1 VAKRKQNKAIDW
13 KGIEADYRAG
23 VMTIREIARW
33 YGVSD
38 TAIHKKARAEDWTR
52 KPKAQTPFEEAK
64 AQRSAPMQG
73 EIIPPATV
81 KPEALTDRARVLT
94 GRMIDELEA
103 VTSHAGELEDM
114 ICREEGDPRRR
125 QALLRALSLSER
137 SKTLKDLATT
147 MKTLNEAAAPAGGKK
162 EEARRAAEGAANK
175 FATRTPPRLVA
186 DNTK

>member
-1 VAKRKQNKAIDW
+1 MEKTKKNKAIDW

-38 TAIHKKARAEDWTR
+38 TAIHKKAKAEQWER
-52 KPKAQTPFEEAK
+52 KPKQPGPFEEAK
-64 AQRSAPMQG
+64 AQRTTTVHA
-73 EIIPPATV
+73 EIIAPV
-81 KPEALTDRARVLT
+81 SLKPEDLTNRGRALA
-94 GRMIDELEA
+94 GRLMDELET

-114 ICREEGDPRRR
+114 ICQEEGDPRRR

-137 SKTLKDLATT
+137 AKTLKDVAAT
-147 MKTLNEAAAPAGGKK
+147 MKTLNEAAAPPGGKK
-162 EEARRAAEGAANK
+162 EEAQRNAETAANK